1 MNIIQVLVDDKS
13 FARMQMGLRVEGT
26 VGFDTCKGMGDLNA
40 FNRKRYSKPKD
51 NLVKKLP
58 WGWVKESLERIKVF
72 GSFPKDL
79 GTAEVIGL
87 LNDHTRSA
95 KNALIEREII
105 ERV

>member
-40 FNRKRYSKPKD
+40 FIRKRYNKPQDK
-51 NLVKKLP
+51 LVKKLP
-58 WGWVKESLERIKVF
+58 WGWVKKSLTRVKVF
-72 GSFPKDL
+72 ASFPDDV
-79 GTAEVIGL
+79 GTARVLGL
-87 LNDHTRSA
+87 LDDHTRDA
-95 KNALIEREII
+95 KNALIEYEII

>member
-51 NLVKKLP
+51 KLVKKLP
-58 WGWVKESLERIKVF
+58 WGWVKKSLTRVKVF
-72 GSFPKDL
+72 ASFPDDV
-79 GTAEVIGL
+79 GTARVLGL
-87 LNDHTRSA
+87 LDDHTRDA
-95 KNALIEREII
+95 KNALIEYGII

>member
-51 NLVKKLP
+51 KLVKKLP
-58 WGWVKESLERIKVF
+58 WGWVKKSLTR
-72 GSFPKDL
+72 
-79 GTAEVIGL
+79 VIGRRL
-87 LNDHTRSA
+87 VDVVMHRELKQAMSV
-95 KNALIEREII
+95 LEIEEIMDN
-105 ERV
+105 V